1 MKRWKILLLAFF
13 ALSVACVES
22 PIAATLTPLAPSAA
36 STIAP
41 DAEES
46 SFTIAL
52 EYAIPGL
59 AAAYA
64 PTHVT
69 YAKPQ
74 PIFGMWGLIEKKPG
88 EYNWEPLDN
97 LVAEYQAAGF
107 TGIQLL
113 ISAESPWAS
122 VDPPALFHKGNSF
135 PKEEYINAYTEFVG
149 RFVERYDGDGTDD
162 APGLLYPVH
171 HFGIEREFTGYWP
184 SNAEDY
190 VRLLRLAY
198 PAIHAADPQAK
209 VLLVAILMVDVFDG
223 DPDAVELQRR
233 LSTPQ
238 TGIRKSVPEIKDI
251 LAACDAYD
259 IVDFHSLGDYT
270 EIPPTAAWLR
280 EQLEM
285 NGCGGKP
292 LWIGDAFSMSAL
304 VGYNGR
310 PAWPATAE
318 NIDRVIE
325 TLKRI
330 ADPGA
335 AGHAEAKSWLYA
347 RMADGL
353 VRKIIVSAHAGLLGI
368 NVGNLEDWKTN
379 VPGADALGV
388 PLAGTSM
395 FMGMMDTKPTGQ
407 QVGDS
412 LPGFRAPGS
421 PRPAFFAVQ
430 LVNEKIMG
438 FTAVEKI
445 DLGSGVWAYRFT
457 LPSGPIW
464 VLWYD
469 DGGLYFP
476 GEIPPTVSIQLSVD
490 AAKALI
496 TRTPTQTG
504 MNTPET
510 LVLESSD
517 GILPLVLDSTP
528 LFVQKAP

>member
-1 MKRWKILLLAFF
+1 MKPWKIFPIVFLVLA
-13 ALSVACVES
+13 LACVES
-22 PIAATLTPLAPSAA
+22 PAAATLAPTEPSVA
-36 STIAP
+36 STVASGG
-41 DAEES
+41 EEPA
-46 SFTIAL
+46 FTIAL

-64 PTHVT
+64 PTQVT

-88 EYNWEPLDN
+88 EFEWGPMDS

-113 ISAESPWAS
+113 ITAESSWAS
-122 VDPPALFHKGNSF
+122 KAPPTLFNKGNSF
-135 PKEEYINAYTEFVG
+135 PKEEYITAYTDFVG

-162 APGLLYPVH
+162 APGLLYPVR

-184 SNAEDY
+184 SDAEDY
-190 VRLLRLAY
+190 VRLLRIAY

-223 DPDAVELQRR
+223 DPDSAELQRR

-238 TGIRKSVPEIKDI
+238 TGIRKSVPEIQDI

-259 IVDFHSLGDYT
+259 IIDFHSLGDYT

-280 EQLEM
+280 EQLVTNSCEE
-285 NGCGGKP
+285 KP

-318 NIDRVIE
+318 TVDRVVE
-325 TLKRI
+325 TLKVV
-330 ADPGA
+330 ANPGA
-335 AGHAEAKSWLYA
+335 AGYLEAKSWLYA
-347 RMADGL
+347 QMAGGL
-353 VRKIIVSAHAGLLGI
+353 VKKVVVSAYEDLLGI
-368 NVGNLEDWKTN
+368 NVGNLEDWKTSM
-379 VPGADALGV
+379 PAADALGV
-388 PLAGTSM
+388 PLTGTSM
-395 FMGMMDTKPTGQ
+395 FMGMMDTKATGQ
-407 QVGDS
+407 QVGDL
-412 LPGFRAPGS
+412 LPGFRAPGQ
-421 PRPAFFAVQ
+421 PRPAFYAVT

-445 DLGSGVWAYRFT
+445 DLGSGTWAYRFSM
-457 LPSGPIW
+457 PSGPLW

-469 DGGLYFP
+469 NGGLYFP
-476 GEIPPTVSIQLSVD
+476 GEVPPSITIQLPFD
-490 AAKALI
+490 AAQALV
-496 TRTPTQTG
+496 TCTPTQIG
-504 MNTPET
+504 RNTPET

-517 GILPLVLDSTP
+517 GILPLVLNSTP
-528 LFVQKAP
+528 LFIQKAP